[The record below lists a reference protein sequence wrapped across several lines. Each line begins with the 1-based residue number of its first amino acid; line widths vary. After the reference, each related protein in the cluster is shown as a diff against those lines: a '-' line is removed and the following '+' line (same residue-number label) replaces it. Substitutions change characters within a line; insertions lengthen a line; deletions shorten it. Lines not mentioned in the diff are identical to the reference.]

1 MRSFPPALA
10 SLNERRGIMKTVF
23 DFVRQPLILLAC
35 VLSVL
40 IVAVAYFGSHW
51 YYGDVDPMPT
61 PPLALAPGLPS
72 VQASSELD
80 FGNLSDQVES
90 PPTELESKITPSEE
104 KGISIEE
111 FLAELTEAEKQ
122 ALTEEVTLPRESLYG
137 LGPYPK
143 IPHDY
148 PDQNAWDDLEKLYH
162 DGYGSIGHEL
172 IERVLIKLWNQ
183 GIKVTA
189 ATYNEQDGV
198 IPLYEDTVYVEWQTD
213 DEGNRYLSSFS
224 CHGSLGE
231 YEESVEDGTQPSWIK
246 VVPLEGAGI
255 NPYSFLDLP

>member
-1 MRSFPPALA
+1 
-10 SLNERRGIMKTVF
+10 MKTLF
-23 DFVRQPLILLAC
+23 DFVRQPLVLGSC
-35 VLSVL
+35 VLSLL
-40 IVAVAYFGSHW
+40 IIAVAYFGSHW
-51 YYGDVDPMPT
+51 YYGDVAPMPT
-61 PPLALAPGLPS
+61 PPLALAPGTSS
-72 VQASSELD
+72 VQTSSELD
-80 FGNLSDQVES
+80 FGELSEQGES
-90 PPTELESKITPSEE
+90 SPTQLESELTPPEE
-104 KGISIEE
+104 KSISIKE

-122 ALTEEVTLPRESLYG
+122 ALTEEVTPPRESIFG
-137 LGPYPK
+137 LGPYPE
-143 IPHDY
+143 IPPDY
-148 PDQNAWDDLEKLYH
+148 PRQDVFERIERYANAE
-162 DGYGSIGHEL
+162 YGRSSIGHEF

-198 IPLYEDTVYVEWQTD
+198 VPLYEGTVYVEWQTN

-255 NPYSFLDLP
+255 DPYSFLDLP